1 MEQDHAARELP
12 ETIKQLHEQRD
23 LLHSSLGGLL
33 EDASDWGHSEHPQLA
48 LEVKG
53 LSELTDILLTKIQHA
68 RTELDHI
75 EKAGAE
81 EFVKNYKV
89 KPGSK

>member
-1 MEQDHAARELP
+1 
-12 ETIKQLHEQRD
+12 
-23 LLHSSLGGLL
+23 
-33 EDASDWGHSEHPQLA
+33 LA

-53 LSELTDILLTKIQHA
+53 LSELTDLLLTKIQHA
-68 RTELDHI
+68 RTELDRI

-81 EFVKNYKV
+81 EFIKDYIV